1 MLLMEACKSMGGFH
15 VMTKKLVL
23 KPGPKHPITI
33 QPLGRKVVVH
43 LNGQVIAESENALE
57 LKEAQYPTAIYIPRS
72 DANMNMLERSA
83 HNSYCPY
90 KGDASYYSIPAG
102 GAKTQDAV
110 WTYETPFESV
120 TPIKDHLAFYPDKVE
135 IVS

>member
-1 MLLMEACKSMGGFH
+1 MGVVH

-23 KPGPKHPITI
+23 KPAPKHPITI
-33 QPLGRKVVVH
+33 QPFGRKVVVH
-43 LNGQVIAESENALE
+43 VNGQVIAESENALE

-90 KGDASYYSIPAG
+90 RAMLPTTASRRKGAVHASKAPSLAG
-102 GAKTQDAV
+102 
-110 WTYETPFESV
+110 
-120 TPIKDHLAFYPDKVE
+120 
-135 IVS
+135 